1 MAQNKLFFAVFIF
14 LSLIFILEIQS
25 VEGRHLKFHSE
36 KLKTYKRFFAK
47 ETEETAKVVE
57 SRSSLHAAD
66 KIKAVNADV
75 QSPPAAPLTPGAM
88 AGASQAPP
96 PRHVDNFRPT
106 APGHSPGI
114 GHGIHD

>member
-36 KLKTYKRFFAK
+36 KLNTYKRFLAK
-47 ETEETAKVVE
+47 ETTKAVQVGINFHIK
-57 SRSSLHAAD
+57 AAD
-66 KIKAVNADV
+66 TDV
-75 QSPPAAPLTPGAM
+75 QSPPAAPLTPGAV

-96 PRHVDNFRPT
+96 PRHVDDFRPT
-106 APGHSPGI
+106 MPGHSPGV
-114 GHGIHD
+114 GHAIQN